1 MMMGIAVLQGR
12 LLAAAG
18 SENNSLHLLMS
29 ADHHF
34 IILMSVGHIHH
45 FRTIMSTDHYIMR
58 WQLIIASSAA
68 YNFIIDVNGTFPRL
82 VDVNR
87 SSLHHIDVS
96 GSLLR
101 HIDVSKSSNLDS
113 EKNVLSCSWWRQFM
127 GRLLLGW
134 FCFSPNMNFQMTF
147 LPVSSGKVHRDKF
160 AKIFHF
166 AATNTM

>member
-1 MMMGIAVLQGR
+1 MSTKHFLV
-12 LLAAAG
+12 
-18 SENNSLHLLMS
+18 SL
-29 ADHHF
+29 
-34 IILMSVGHIHH
+34 
-45 FRTIMSTDHYIMR
+45 MSTDNHFIM
-58 WQLIIASSAA
+58 
-68 YNFIIDVNGTFPRL
+68 
-82 VDVNR
+82 
-87 SSLHHIDVS
+87 HIDVS
-96 GSLLR
+96 GSLHR

>member
-1 MMMGIAVLQGR
+1 MTV
-12 LLAAAG
+12 
-18 SENNSLHLLMS
+18 
-29 ADHHF
+29 D
-34 IILMSVGHIHH
+34 
-45 FRTIMSTDHYIMR
+45 
-58 WQLIIASSAA
+58 IASSAG
-68 YNFIIDVNGTFPRL
+68 YHFIIDVNGTLPRL

-166 AATNTM
+166 AATNKM

>member
-1 MMMGIAVLQGR
+1 MSLSIILLVEDTFDDDDDDDAQNVGTMRMMMMGIAVLQGR

-45 FRTIMSTDHYIMR
+45 FRTITSTDHYIMI

-68 YNFIIDVNGTFPRL
+68 YNFIIDVNETFPRL

-87 SSLHHIDVS
+87 SSLHH
-96 GSLLR
+96 
-101 HIDVSKSSNLDS
+101 
-113 EKNVLSCSWWRQFM
+113 
-127 GRLLLGW
+127 
-134 FCFSPNMNFQMTF
+134 
-147 LPVSSGKVHRDKF
+147 
-160 AKIFHF
+160 AY
-166 AATNTM
+166 